1 MIFTSILLDPVVI
14 CTCFVSYGSRCIK
27 FKASQIWNTI
37 PEELKLTTATNQ
49 QQNLKLLRKNKN
61 KKNLKE

>member
-1 MIFTSILLDPVVI
+1 
-14 CTCFVSYGSRCIK
+14 VSYGSRCIK

-61 KKNLKE
+61 KKKLEGMTKELALSINFPDF